1 MSILSHGLEQ
11 YTLEE
16 LYDVENNIDKLK
28 FPEKYEAV
36 LALIHEK
43 EKALKVSP
51 EYVMAAQSLKENEEV
66 AEKKYTLF
74 YIFIRVLLWAPFC
87 AFLLTYELETYERII
102 AIAIFLSLLK
112 IGKNV
117 CVAIEVSHLEKQVKT
132 ISNSQL
138 GKK

>member
-1 MSILSHGLEQ
+1 MSHGLEE

-16 LYDVENNIDKLK
+16 LYDVEENIDKLK
-28 FPEKYEAV
+28 YPEKYEAI
-36 LALIHEK
+36 LTLILEK
-43 EKALKVSP
+43 EKSLQASP
-51 EYVMAAQSLKENEEV
+51 EYVFAAQCLKDNEEV

-112 IGKNV
+112 VGKNI

-132 ISNSQL
+132 ISDSQL

>member
-1 MSILSHGLEQ
+1 
-11 YTLEE
+11 
-16 LYDVENNIDKLK
+16 
-28 FPEKYEAV
+28 
-36 LALIHEK
+36 
-43 EKALKVSP
+43 
-51 EYVMAAQSLKENEEV
+51 
-66 AEKKYTLF
+66 
-74 YIFIRVLLWAPFC
+74 
-87 AFLLTYELETYERII
+87 LLTYELETYERII

>member
-1 MSILSHGLEQ
+1 MSILSHDLEE
-11 YTLEE
+11 YTLKE
-16 LYDVENNIDKLK
+16 LHDVEDNIDKLK
-28 FPEKYEAV
+28 YPEKYEAI
-36 LALIHEK
+36 LALILEK
-43 EKALKVSP
+43 EKSLQASP
-51 EYVMAAQSLKENEEV
+51 EYVFSAQSLKDNEEV
-66 AEKKYTLF
+66 AEKKYTLL

-112 IGKNV
+112 IGKNI